1 MLQWTAMDSHALA
14 QCSKTSFRSASKGVV
29 VGVTTPALFGK
40 DRNFALFSSGQSGR
54 LLNVLF
60 E

>member
-1 MLQWTAMDSHALA
+1 M
-14 QCSKTSFRSASKGVV
+14 
-29 VGVTTPALFGK
+29 GVTAPALFGK
-40 DRNFALFSSGQSGR
+40 EGNFALFSSGQLIR